1 VINKS
6 IDVLKIISNIN
17 SSGRVECFDSY
28 MIFQLHTLVIPHQ
41 LLKDSLR
48 ELVMEAF
55 LYRGATYIVEK

>member
-28 MIFQLHTLVIPHQ
+28 MIFQLHTLVSHISYW
-41 LLKDSLR
+41 K
-48 ELVMEAF
+48 
-55 LYRGATYIVEK
+55 IV